1 MEKILRSEK
10 IEPFEKLLKTKGV
23 SDWNECVNRNTNYR
37 KGTVVSL
44 TWSQRVD
51 F

>member
-23 SDWNECVNRNTNYR
+23 SDWNECVNRNTNYTNWNS
-37 KGTVVSL
+37 GVTDMEPES
-44 TWSQRVD
+44 
-51 F
+51 